1 MDHKAAETTRN
12 INSTLGSEIASEQY
26 VQWCFKKFCKGDES
40 LEDEERSGSRQ
51 KLTTTS
57 GEPSS
62 SWSSYSY
69 WRCQRTQHQ
78 PLYGHSAFEANWK
91 AEKAQ

>member
-12 INSTLGSEIASEQY
+12 INSALGSETANEQY
-26 VQWCFKKFCKGDES
+26 VQWRFKMFCKGDES

-51 KLTTTS
+51 KLTMTN

-62 SWSSYSY
+62 S
-69 WRCQRTQHQ
+69 
-78 PLYGHSAFEANWK
+78 
-91 AEKAQ
+91 